1 MNITLLILLFIIL
14 LILNFY
20 LLNKNILTKD
30 SFISKNND
38 PINDGKMS
46 FSFLHDPNY
55 TNNILNKYYLNDDT
69 KTNNSR
75 NIFHP
80 YQVKKIQYYGNPKFV
95 SKDIRQSNN
104 YYNTY
109 GIRV

>member
-14 LILNFY
+14 IIINCY
-20 LLNKNILTKD
+20 LLNKNTLNKD
-30 SFISKNND
+30 NFISINND

-46 FSFLHDPNY
+46 FSFLQDPNY

-69 KTNNSR
+69 KTNNNR

-80 YQVKKIQYYGNPKFV
+80 YQVKKTQYYGNPKFTY
-95 SKDIRQSNN
+95 KDIGQSNN